1 MPCNYS
7 CQHIWF
13 RLQFMLH
20 QMYGMYTIIEKPYT
34 YADFATIK
42 VLKSSKGTMFIYFMR
57 ILWVF
62 HVLTIYWKKKKQNQ
76 LQVSTYFSS
85 FLRIPVC
92 KWTLHLNLL
101 WWFWLRLIPRLP
113 LSFYC
118 EMWQDS
124 KEMCQ
129 DSKVPELL

>member
-62 HVLTIYWKKKKQNQ
+62 HVLTIYWKKKKTE
-76 LQVSTYFSS
+76 STSS
-85 FLRIPVC
+85 LYIFLIIPENTC
-92 KWTLHLNLL
+92 MQMNTA
-101 WWFWLRLIPRLP
+101 
-113 LSFYC
+113 
-118 EMWQDS
+118 
-124 KEMCQ
+124 
-129 DSKVPELL
+129 PESIMVVLT